1 MRDKGPS
8 GIVWIAMLPRIIG
21 AMIFLLGAEA
31 LFAQSSAQPAVTM
44 AQLEENCLTCHREQ
58 KLPDNLI
65 YRRYLL
71 KYSSLRRIE
80 DALVKYL
87 EHPTKERSIMPAEF
101 FLRFPIK
108 YANDL
113 SPAQLRELVRRYI
126 DYYDVRKRLRLEKSN

>member
-1 MRDKGPS
+1 MNTRQLRLIGS
-8 GIVWIAMLPRIIG
+8 MIV
-21 AMIFLLGAEA
+21 LLMTVTV
-31 LFAQSSAQPAVTM
+31 FADTVADP
-44 AQLEENCLTCHREQ
+44 QLEEHCLACHREQ

-71 KYSSLRRIE
+71 KYSSPQRIE
-80 DALVKYL
+80 NALVKYL
-87 EHPTKERSIMPAEF
+87 EHPLKERSIMPAEF

-126 DYYDVRKRLRLEKSN
+126 DYYDVRKRLRLEKPN